1 MTTIKLQQRSGPPLY
16 RPQPRFDLLKV
27 PVLGRF
33 LRWRW
38 ARLTLQLMMLAVAA
52 LAIYDGFTGPQLA
65 PTNIATV
72 TTWVHYRGLVVFAL
86 LLAGNLF
93 CMSCP
98 FALPRS
104 LARRFGRNGRR
115 WPRRLRNKWTAI
127 AVLFIFF
134 WLYEWF
140 DLWASPWLTAWVIAA
155 YFVSSF
161 VLEALFAESPF
172 CKYVCPL
179 GTFNFASSTIS
190 PLQITVSNPDIC
202 RTCVGKECINGSP
215 QVSGCGTELFA
226 PQITSNMDCVFCLD
240 CARACP
246 HQNVALVAR
255 SPLREV
261 SDPKA
266 WPRRWDLNLLI
277 VIFAFISVSNA
288 FGMVAPVYEL
298 QSWLMRVLNT
308 RNEGVILLIIF
319 SVLNLLL
326 PLAAALGASWL
337 SRRLAARTES
347 LRVTLSR
354 YAPAFAPLAFAIWLA
369 HYGGFHFLSSAQT
382 LVPVLQ
388 NFLMDHQITI
398 FGKPDWTLR
407 PLVPYSWLDPLELLM
422 VLAGLAASLYVL
434 GQRARRADGAEDPP
448 LAQLP
453 WFVILLLLA
462 LAAMVIF
469 LLPME
474 MRGTMQMVG

>member
-1 MTTIKLQQRSGPPLY
+1 
-16 RPQPRFDLLKV
+16 
-27 PVLGRF
+27 
-33 LRWRW
+33 
-38 ARLTLQLMMLAVAA
+38 
-52 LAIYDGFTGPQLA
+52 
-65 PTNIATV
+65 
-72 TTWVHYRGLVVFAL
+72 
-86 LLAGNLF
+86 
-93 CMSCP
+93 
-98 FALPRS
+98 
-104 LARRFGRNGRR
+104 
-115 WPRRLRNKWTAI
+115 
-127 AVLFIFF
+127 
-134 WLYEWF
+134 
-140 DLWASPWLTAWVIAA
+140 
-155 YFVSSF
+155 
-161 VLEALFAESPF
+161 
-172 CKYVCPL
+172 L

-474 MRGTMQMVG
+474 MR